1 MLARDI
7 MTRRVVFVSPVT
19 AVRQLAKILTQNHVS
34 GVPVVDKRGRVVG
47 IVSERDL
54 LDGKGS
60 QVKSI
65 MNKNVIAV
73 AEDTSVQEIASL
85 MATRHQKRLP
95 VMRGGHLAGIVS
107 RADVVRAIAMG
118 EQIGMRTPLYDL

>member
-7 MTRRVVFVSPVT
+7 MTRQVVSVSPVT
-19 AVRQLAKILTQNHVS
+19 PVRQLAKILTQNRIS
-34 GVPVVDKRGRVVG
+34 GVPVVDKRGKVVG

-54 LDGKGS
+54 LDGRGS

-65 MNKNVIAV
+65 MNKNVIGV

-95 VMRGGHLAGIVS
+95 VMRGGQLAGIVS

>member
-1 MLARDI
+1 
-7 MTRRVVFVSPVT
+7 MTRQVVSVSPVT
-19 AVRQLAKILTQNHVS
+19 PVRQLAKILTQNRIS
-34 GVPVVDKRGRVVG
+34 GVPVVDKRGKVVG

-54 LDGKGS
+54 LDGRGS

-65 MNKNVIAV
+65 MNKNVIGV

-95 VMRGGHLAGIVS
+95 VMRGGQLAGIVS